1 MGISR
6 RVASTRRR
14 ALRVR
19 ARAHA
24 HDRFFRTDRAAA
36 RRTNA
41 PIAVGRRFESRRA
54 PFLSHPHACDARRTM
69 VSLNARRNERSSSNK
84 ASVIING
91 FLSSP
96 VRVFY
101 SILFICA
108 LEVLLWS
115 VVRPRAVSNGIN
127 SAIFFCFYE
136 ALRSGLVKAET
147 EREQQ
152 RLQEIN
158 ASNAAMKNSRRAYS
172 GVSVD
177 AVHYSTPSHVGRV
190 TEASMTL
197 ALAKKNR
204 KNA

>member
-24 HDRFFRTDRAAA
+24 HDRFFRTDGAAA

-84 ASVIING
+84 ASEIING

-115 VVRPRAVSNGIN
+115 VVLVPGRTSGAWNDAASSLQR
-127 SAIFFCFYE
+127 YQLRHLLLL
-136 ALRSGLVKAET
+136 LRSSPLRFGQGRNRTRTTASAGDQRVECGD
-147 EREQQ
+147 EEFPP
-152 RLQEIN
+152 RLQ
-158 ASNAAMKNSRRAYS
+158 RRFC
-172 GVSVD
+172 
-177 AVHYSTPSHVGRV
+177 
-190 TEASMTL
+190 
-197 ALAKKNR
+197 
-204 KNA
+204 

>member
-1 MGISR
+1 MAFGTPRRLRAISR

-84 ASVIING
+84 ASEIING

-108 LEVLLWS
+108 LEVRDF
-115 VVRPRAVSNGIN
+115 VD
-127 SAIFFCFYE
+127 
-136 ALRSGLVKAET
+136 
-147 EREQQ
+147 
-152 RLQEIN
+152 
-158 ASNAAMKNSRRAYS
+158 AMRRARNQRE
-172 GVSVD
+172 GANRGAIDGRRRETDD
-177 AVHYSTPSHVGRV
+177 AR
-190 TEASMTL
+190 ACD
-197 ALAKKNR
+197 R
-204 KNA
+204 

>member
-1 MGISR
+1 MPSAYSWHRASLNTHTPDFHSFPAFGTPRASHDISR

-84 ASVIING
+84 ASEIING

-108 LEVLLWS
+108 LEVRDF
-115 VVRPRAVSNGIN
+115 VD
-127 SAIFFCFYE
+127 
-136 ALRSGLVKAET
+136 
-147 EREQQ
+147 
-152 RLQEIN
+152 
-158 ASNAAMKNSRRAYS
+158 AMRRARNHRE
-172 GVSVD
+172 GACRGAIDRARRETDD
-177 AVHYSTPSHVGRV
+177 AR
-190 TEASMTL
+190 ACD
-197 ALAKKNR
+197 R
-204 KNA
+204 